1 MAEVTIFV
9 LHPNE
14 QYCQEISE
22 AFHGY
27 DEELVMVPIVDLR
40 DAPNRVRDEKPAVV
54 VMGVDTP
61 NDPALKTI
69 ETIASMP
76 EEVGIVV
83 VSKEP
88 TQELLVSC
96 MRAGSDEFLE
106 FPISMDELSKAMG
119 GLFRRKGIS
128 SLQQGKVIAVFS
140 ASGGTGV
147 TAIACNLAAGIAQEL
162 GQQNSSCIV
171 DMNLQFGA
179 VALAMDVREISHT
192 LVDAVQEAER
202 LDENLLATFVSRHLS
217 GAAVLPAPLSLAE
230 LEGIDPWHLRSVI
243 QVCRKSFQYVVLDMP
258 HVVDDLSIVGLDEA
272 DEIFVISDMVLP
284 SIRNTIR
291 ALEAFYELEYKR
303 DKIRFVVNRFYDS
316 DQISLDE
323 IVEHVNLPL
332 HWLVP
337 YDSDVMI
344 NAMNSGD
351 MTDAAAPDSQVAR
364 SLLALAQHTAGLAP
378 KERPKKKRGFLS
390 WAR

>member
-1 MAEVTIFV
+1 
-9 LHPNE
+9 
-14 QYCQEISE
+14 
-22 AFHGY
+22 
-27 DEELVMVPIVDLR
+27 
-40 DAPNRVRDEKPAVV
+40 
-54 VMGVDTP
+54 
-61 NDPALKTI
+61 
-69 ETIASMP
+69 
-76 EEVGIVV
+76 
-83 VSKEP
+83 
-88 TQELLVSC
+88 
-96 MRAGSDEFLE
+96 
-106 FPISMDELSKAMG
+106 
-119 GLFRRKGIS
+119 
-128 SLQQGKVIAVFS
+128 
-140 ASGGTGV
+140 
-147 TAIACNLAAGIAQEL
+147 
-162 GQQNSSCIV
+162 
-171 DMNLQFGA
+171 
-179 VALAMDVREISHT
+179 MDVREISHT

-202 LDENLLATFVSRHLS
+202 LDENLLVTFVSKHLS
-217 GAAVLPAPLSLAE
+217 GASVLPAPLSLAE